1 MAEATYTKLRN
12 DTWGIRVKGPA
23 VPGDTVEVTTK
34 AGETKKEVVERVLWE
49 GDGVTI
55 CAVVRTESSSA
66 GPRPRRAPCIV
77 VEDGEAPSRPR
88 RAPCACHDQNCC
100 RPRCECEAQC
110 VCRGGQVYD
119 CMG

>member
-12 DTWGIRVKGPA
+12 DTWGIRVQGTA
-23 VPGDTVEVTTK
+23 VPGDEVEVTTK

-55 CAVVRTESSSA
+55 CAIVRAESSSA
-66 GPRPRRAPCIV
+66 GPRPL
-77 VEDGEAPSRPR
+77 

-100 RPRCECEAQC
+100 RPRCECEAHC
-110 VCRGGQVYD
+110 VCRGGNIWD